1 MTGKLLSDAGEAGVE
16 LALVVLAGLDVGADG
31 GVGVD
36 VAPDL
41 QVRLGRAHVAVAAP
55 VLREHVLVLLD
66 ALAVRPGR
74 QVANLYRRWWWW
86 CGGGK

>member
-55 VLREHVLVLLD
+55 VLRVHVLVLLD

-74 QVANLYRRWWWW
+74 QVTNLQ
-86 CGGGK
+86 CI

>member
-36 VAPDL
+36 VAPVL
-41 QVRLGRAHVAVAAP
+41 STLTAVT
-55 VLREHVLVLLD
+55 VT
-66 ALAVRPGR
+66 
-74 QVANLYRRWWWW
+74 
-86 CGGGK
+86 